1 MEIRIVLRGALSG
14 AIAGILGFAFARVFA
29 EPVINKAIDYESGR
43 DDILAAL
50 NKAAGRVV
58 APDGPEIFSRT
69 IQSTIGIAT
78 GIIAFSA
85 ATGALVAVAY
95 VVLHGRCNVRP
106 RNLVWL
112 IAGFGFLGVYLLPFV
127 KYPANPPAI
136 GHTFTSVTRG
146 HLYLTMVACSLIL
159 LGLAVYLAR
168 KLAPRFGVTGAVVI
182 SAVAFLVVYGVLIGL
197 LPSLG
202 NLPAN
207 VAASNQFGYARAA
220 TETPQPIVN
229 ILSTP
234 LTVNGKVIQPGQIVY
249 PGFDPDV
256 LWKFRWYS
264 IINQALIWLTVALI
278 LGALV
283 ERFLAGPKRDRAP
296 EVEDLPVSVEPTEVI
311 ESDEVVGAGESVPAT
326 ETSRPERSPV
336 SSVPTAPSDR
346 RAAGSAG
353 KQPAESASPGRP

>member
-1 MEIRIVLRGALSG
+1 MEIRIILRGALSG
-14 AIAGILGFAFARVFA
+14 VIAGLLGFAFARIFA
-29 EPVINKAIDYESGR
+29 EPVIDKAIAYESGR

-85 ATGALVAVAY
+85 AMGALVAVAY
-95 VVLHGRCNVRP
+95 LVLHGRFRIRP
-106 RNLVWL
+106 RNLVWM

-136 GHTFTSVTRG
+136 GHTFTITTRG
-146 HLYLTMVACSLIL
+146 QLYLSAVACSLIL

-168 KLAPRFGVTGAVVI
+168 KLAPRFGLLGAVLV
-182 SAVAFLVVYGVLIGL
+182 SAVAFLVVYGVVIGL
-197 LPSLG
+197 LPALG
-202 NLPAN
+202 DLPGN
-207 VAASNQFGYARAA
+207 VAASSQFGYARAA

-234 LTVNGKVIQPGQIVY
+234 LTVGGKVIAPGQIVY
-249 PGFDPDV
+249 PGFDADV

-264 IINQALIWLTVALI
+264 IINQALIWLTVALVF
-278 LGALV
+278 GALL
-283 ERFLAGPKRDRAP
+283 ERFLAGPRREPEARQAP
-296 EVEDLPVSVEPTEVI
+296 EP
-311 ESDEVVGAGESVPAT
+311 VPAA
-326 ETSRPERSPV
+326 S
-336 SSVPTAPSDR
+336 
-346 RAAGSAG
+346 G
-353 KQPAESASPGRP
+353 QP